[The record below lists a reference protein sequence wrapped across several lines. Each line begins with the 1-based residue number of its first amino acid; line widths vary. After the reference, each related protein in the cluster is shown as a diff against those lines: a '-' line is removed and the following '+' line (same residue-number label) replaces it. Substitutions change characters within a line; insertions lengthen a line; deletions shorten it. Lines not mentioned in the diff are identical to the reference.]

1 MKRTCLIFC
10 VCLLLLATFT
20 VAFVSN
26 QHAAVFTF
34 SKDAFE
40 SPVCSNHFTWTAGYN
55 RVFAKFQPHVVKQ
68 NGRLLSSANASKSNT
83 LFTCEQNA
91 CASSWLSVCEKNTS
105 TNNYLSRFLQDD
117 IDNSTLQ
124 TAVAKNFQTT
134 AKGCIVMERNS
145 GRVLY
150 EHNADEHLPM
160 ASTTKI
166 VTALTVINNANLDDV
181 VIIPR
186 QACGI
191 EGSSVYLREGEKLT
205 VRQLLYGLM
214 LRSGNDCAMA
224 LALHVGGS
232 VENFAQMMNQ
242 TARSLGCDDCNF
254 VNPHGLH
261 DDNHYTSA
269 RNLAIIT
276 CKALQNDDFA
286 QIVST
291 KSVKIPNDGYDY
303 PRVLSNKNK
312 LLYNFD
318 DADGV
323 KTGYTKKAGR
333 CFVGS
338 ATRNGMQVVVVV
350 LNCGPMF
357 EETSQML
364 NVAFANYKNVCI
376 LPKNKLC
383 GVVYKKSKPVYYY
396 CEQSFS
402 YPISQNEKLERKIH
416 LDEDVQQVDI
426 LLSGSTIATLPLTAM
441 E

>member
-1 MKRTCLIFC
+1 MKPTCFIFC
-10 VCLLLLATFT
+10 ICIFLFAVLTC
-20 VAFVSN
+20 VFVNS
-26 QHAAVFTF
+26 QYSAIFTF
-34 SKDAFE
+34 LNDDFDALLE
-40 SPVCSNHFTWTAGYN
+40 CLNNGEDLANLPTETIKTNSLL
-55 RVFAKFQPHVVKQ
+55 RVAQSDIQ
-68 NGRLLSSANASKSNT
+68 ENLN
-83 LFTCEQNA
+83 
-91 CASSWLSVCEKNTS
+91 SVCCLAKNNDKKFDS
-105 TNNYLSRFLQDD
+105 LFYC
-117 IDNSTLQ
+117 DNIS
-124 TAVAKNFQTT
+124 VAKCTSSTTNVVQNFQTT

-145 GRVLY
+145 GRVLF
-150 EHNADEHLPM
+150 EHNADERLPM

-166 VTALTVINNANLDDV
+166 VTALTVINNGNLDEV
-181 VIIPR
+181 VAIPR
-186 QACGI
+186 EACGI

-214 LRSGNDCAMA
+214 LRSGNDCATA

-232 VENFAQMMNQ
+232 VEKFAQMMNE
-242 TARSLGCDDCNF
+242 TARSLGCCDCNF

-261 DDNHYTSA
+261 DENHYTSA

-291 KSVKIPNDGYDY
+291 KAVKIPNDGYDY

-338 ATRNGMQVVVVV
+338 ATRNGMQVVVVL

-364 NVAFANYKNVCI
+364 NVAFANYHNVCI

-383 GVVYKKSKPVYYY
+383 GVVYKRNKPVYYY

-402 YPISQNEKLERKIH
+402 YPILQSESLQRKIH
-416 LDEDVQQVDI
+416 LDEQTQQIEI
-426 LLSGSTIATLPLTAM
+426 LLNDTTIAMLPLTAIKQ
-441 E
+441 